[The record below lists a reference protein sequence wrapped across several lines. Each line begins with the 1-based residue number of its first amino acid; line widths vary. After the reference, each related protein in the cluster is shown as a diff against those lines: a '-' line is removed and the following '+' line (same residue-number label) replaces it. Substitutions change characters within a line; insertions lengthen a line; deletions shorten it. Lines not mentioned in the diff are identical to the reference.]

1 MTPAAKR
8 RYLSQVLQH
17 NAEHTRLTL
26 DGHGEVLSDTQAED
40 ANRAWRT
47 LRRIAGE
54 LAEQEGQG

>member
-8 RYLSQVLQH
+8 RYLSQVLNH

-26 DGHGEVLSDTQAED
+26 DGHGDVLSEEQGED
-40 ANRAWRT
+40 ADHAWRT

-54 LAEQEGQG
+54 LAEQETQG